1 MIDTNRL
8 FFALVAALA
17 IAPGGCSSG
26 GGDSGRDDTGLDG
39 LALSAVNP
47 STVVPG
53 SLVVIE
59 GSSFVAEPWGTSRL
73 HLSGTFGGAA
83 AEIDLPALFV
93 DFDRMEI
100 NADQAF
106 FSAFGAP
113 EGDFQ
118 GTATV
123 QVDSPVDG
131 TMHESEG
138 IQVTLSLRQALTPTL
153 AGVETTGVIFVNDK
167 IVLQATGLLLGG
179 NEGSTVASVT
189 GCFTAQGDTECV
201 STGTVEVPVVA
212 DGYDRDAGSF
222 AFAPTIAGI
231 RPGSFEG
238 TVVLINQPEGGAT
251 TQSDLANIAYDISEP
266 ALFGVSPTAVS
277 LGQYVDVEGGGFVGG
292 EQGGVTL
299 VELSGTFT
307 PDGGGPM
314 EVSLT
319 LVPEFVEGRLVRY
332 VLNED
337 DSLGRALD
345 LRRITGT
352 FTGEVTPVVQY
363 EDDEV
368 VGSPT
373 TFTLGVAPVKQVV
386 YLLFKPSY
394 VESLRHF
401 GVRALDQQ
409 IRQRIV
415 DVVARDYR
423 TVNLEVRLEP
433 PNDFALYSV
442 VEISG
447 PDPNGIGLLGY
458 DNSPGKDTGN
468 KRLYDQIGGVNAVTQ
483 EDGSPG
489 YGGVFIESLFA
500 FSEHPGDHAA
510 EIDQADG
517 RFDEVFDSFRPDQDG
532 SPVTSADLAGGGPAA
547 LTDASSCP
555 ASDRDGRVACAV
567 FVLGSTIG
575 TTLSHEIG
583 HSLGLAN
590 PFGEGFHNNSDEPD
604 RMMDNGGDRPF
615 GERAELG
622 GEGPG
627 NFCVTEYD
635 YLRQILPTADA
646 DDPTVRPT
654 CF

>member
-1 MIDTNRL
+1 MINRRTAIL
-8 FFALVAALA
+8 FAALA
-17 IAPGGCSSG
+17 AGCTSG
-26 GGDSGRDDTGLDG
+26 GGDTGRDDTGLEG
-39 LALSAVNP
+39 LAITAVNP
-47 STVVPG
+47 STILPG

-59 GSSFVAEPWGTSRL
+59 GSSFVGEPWGTSRL
-73 HLSGTFGGAA
+73 HLSGSFADAA
-83 AEIDLPALFV
+83 AEIDLPATFV

-100 NADQAF
+100 AADDAF
-106 FSAFGAP
+106 FAAFGAQ
-113 EGDFQ
+113 EGDFA
-118 GTATV
+118 GSATLR
-123 QVDSPVDG
+123 VDSPVDG
-131 TMHESEG
+131 VTHESEA
-138 IQVTLSLRQALTPTL
+138 IQVTLSLRQQLTPTL
-153 AGVETTGVIFVNDK
+153 AGVDSGVMIFVNDR
-167 IVLQATGLLLGG
+167 IALEATGLLMGG
-179 NEGSTVASVT
+179 DEGETVASLA
-189 GCFTAQGDTECV
+189 GCFTAAGDTECV
-201 STGTVEVPVVA
+201 NTGTVEVPVEVNGWNRD
-212 DGYDRDAGSF
+212 DGAF

-238 TVVLINQPEGGAT
+238 TVLLINRHQGGAV
-251 TQSDLANIAYDISEP
+251 TQSALANVAYEVKEP
-266 ALFGVSPTAVS
+266 ALYSVAPTAVS

-292 EQGGVTL
+292 EQGGATL
-299 VELSGTFT
+299 LELTGTFT

-314 EVSLT
+314 DVSLT

-332 VLNED
+332 VVNED
-337 DSLGRALD
+337 DSLGHALD

-352 FTGEVTPVVQY
+352 FDGQVTPVIQY

-368 VGSPT
+368 VGAPA

-401 GVRALDQQ
+401 GLRALDQQ
-409 IRQRIV
+409 IRKRII
-415 DVVARDYR
+415 DVVTRDYR

-433 PNDFALYSV
+433 PADFALYSV
-442 VEISG
+442 VEIGG

-500 FSEHPGDHAA
+500 FSTHPGDHAA
-510 EIDQADG
+510 EVDQSDG
-517 RFDEVFDSFRPDQDG
+517 RFDDIFDHFRPDQDG
-532 SPVTSADLAGGGPAA
+532 SPVTSADLAGGVPAE
-547 LTDASSCP
+547 LTDSSSCP
-555 ASDRDGRVACAV
+555 AGDRDGQIACAV

-590 PFGEGFHNNSDEPD
+590 PFGEGFHNNSDEPK

-615 GERAELG
+615 GERAELA
-622 GEGPG
+622 GEGPA

-646 DDPTVRPT
+646 DDPSERPT

>member
-1 MIDTNRL
+1 MIHRKTA
-8 FFALVAALA
+8 ALLAALA
-17 IAPGGCSSG
+17 LAPAGCSSG
-26 GGDSGRDDTGLDG
+26 GGDLRDDTGLDG
-39 LALSAVNP
+39 LALRAVNP
-47 STVVPG
+47 ATVVPG

-73 HLSGTFGGAA
+73 HLSGSFAGAA
-83 AEIDLPALFV
+83 AEIDLPATFV
-93 DFDRMEI
+93 DFDRMEV
-100 NADQAF
+100 NADGAF
-106 FSAFGAP
+106 FAAFGAD

-118 GTATV
+118 GSATV

-131 TMHESEG
+131 VMHESDPIE
-138 IQVTLSLRQALTPTL
+138 VSLSLRQELTPTL
-153 AGVETTGVIFVNDK
+153 SGVDSGQVIFVNDK
-167 IVLQATGLLLGG
+167 IPLDATGLLLGG
-179 NEGSTVASVT
+179 GEGTTYASLA
-189 GCFTAQGDTECV
+189 GCFTAVGDTECV
-201 STGTVEVPVVA
+201 STGTVEVPVEVA
-212 DGYDRDAGSF
+212 GYGRDDGAF
-222 AFAPTIAGI
+222 AFAPPIAGI

-238 TVVLINQPEGGAT
+238 TVLLINRHEGGPV
-251 TQSDLANIAYDISEP
+251 TQSGLANVAYEISEP
-266 ALFGVSPTAVS
+266 ALYSVAPTAVS

-299 VELSGTFT
+299 IELSGTFT
-307 PDGGGPM
+307 PDGGGPLD
-314 EVSLT
+314 VSLT

-337 DSLGRALD
+337 DSLGHSLD
-345 LRRITGT
+345 LRRVTGT
-352 FTGEVTPVVQY
+352 FSGQVTPVVQY
-363 EDDEV
+363 EEDEV
-368 VGSPT
+368 VGAATS
-373 TFTLGVAPVKQVV
+373 FTLAVAPVKQVV
-386 YLLFKPSY
+386 HLVFKPSY

-401 GVRALDQQ
+401 GLRALDQQ

-415 DVVARDYR
+415 DVVTRDYR

-433 PNDFALYSV
+433 PTDFALYSV
-442 VEISG
+442 VEIAG

-468 KRLYDQIGGVNAVTQ
+468 KRLYDQVGGVNAVTQ

-510 EIDQADG
+510 EVDQSDG
-517 RFDEVFDSFRPDQDG
+517 RFDDVFDPFRPDQDG
-532 SPVTSADLAGGGPAA
+532 HPVSSADLAGGGPAE
-547 LTDASSCP
+547 LTDGSGCP
-555 ASDRDGRVACAV
+555 AEGRDAQIACAV

-590 PFGEGFHNNSDEPD
+590 PFGEGFHNNSDEPN

-627 NFCVTEYD
+627 DFCVTEYD
-635 YLRQILPTADA
+635 YLRQILPTADP

>member
-1 MIDTNRL
+1 MIHRTIGIL
-8 FFALVAALA
+8 IAALA
-17 IAPGGCSSG
+17 AGCSSSG
-26 GGDSGRDDTGLDG
+26 ESGGRDDTGLDG

-47 STVVPG
+47 GTVVPG

-59 GSSFVAEPWGTSRL
+59 GSSFVGEPWGTSRL

-83 AEIDLPALFV
+83 AEIDLPATFV
-93 DFDRMEI
+93 DFDRMELD
-100 NADQAF
+100 ADGEF
-106 FSAFGAP
+106 FAAFGADQ
-113 EGDFQ
+113 GDFE
-118 GTATV
+118 GSATV

-131 TMHESEG
+131 TMHESDP
-138 IQVTLSLRQALTPTL
+138 IDLTLSLRQELTPAL
-153 AGVETTGVIFVNDK
+153 SGVETGTVIFVNDK
-167 IVLQATGLLLGG
+167 IPLQATGLLLGG
-179 NEGSTVASVT
+179 NEGETVASLA
-189 GCFTAQGDTECV
+189 GCFTAVGDTECV
-201 STGTVEVPVVA
+201 DTGTVEVPVETTGYTRD
-212 DGYDRDAGSF
+212 DGTY

-238 TVVLINQPEGGAT
+238 TVLLINRHEGGAT
-251 TQSDLANIAYDISEP
+251 TQSELADIAYEVSEP
-266 ALFGVSPTAVS
+266 ALFSVSPTAVS

-292 EQGGVTL
+292 DQGGATL
-299 VELSGTFT
+299 IELTGTFT

-314 EVSLT
+314 DVSLT

-337 DSLGRALD
+337 DTLGRALD

-363 EDDEV
+363 EEDEV
-368 VGSPT
+368 VGAPT
-373 TFTLGVAPVKQVV
+373 TFTLAVAPVKQVV
-386 YLLFKPSY
+386 YLVFKPSY

-401 GVRALDQQ
+401 GLRALDQQ
-409 IRQRIV
+409 IRQRII
-415 DVVARDYR
+415 DVVTRDYR
-423 TVNLEVRLEP
+423 TVNLEVRLEEP
-433 PNDFALYSV
+433 TDFALYSV
-442 VEISG
+442 VELAG

-483 EDGSPG
+483 QDGSPG
-489 YGGVFIESLFA
+489 YGGVFVESLFA
-500 FSEHPGDHAA
+500 FSQHPGDHAA
-510 EIDQADG
+510 EVDQADG
-517 RFDEVFDSFRPDQDG
+517 RFDEVFDPFRPDQDG
-532 SPVTSADLAGGGPAA
+532 TPVTSSDLSGGGPAP
-547 LTDASSCP
+547 LSDSSSCP
-555 ASDRDGRVACAV
+555 ADDRDGQVACAV

-590 PFGEGFHNNSDEPD
+590 PFGEGFHNNSDEPN

-627 NFCVTEYD
+627 DFCVTEYD
-635 YLRQILPTADA
+635 YLRQILPTPEP

>member
-1 MIDTNRL
+1 MIHERAFHL
-8 FFALVAALA
+8 ALIASLA
-17 IAPGGCSSG
+17 GAPVGCSSG
-26 GGDSGRDDTGLDG
+26 GDDGGRDDTGLEG
-39 LALSAVNP
+39 LALTAVNP
-47 STVVPG
+47 GTVVPG

-59 GSSFVAEPWGTSRL
+59 GSSFVGEPWGTSRL
-73 HLSGTFGGAA
+73 HLSGSFGGAA

-100 NADQAF
+100 DADADF
-106 FSAFGAP
+106 FAAFGAD

-118 GTATV
+118 GSATV

-131 TMHESEG
+131 LMHESEP
-138 IQVTLSLRQALTPTL
+138 IEVTLSLRQQLTPTL
-153 AGVETTGVIFVNDK
+153 SGVDSGVVIFINDK
-167 IVLQATGLLLGG
+167 IPLTATGLLMGG
-179 NEGSTVASVT
+179 NEGTTVASLA
-189 GCFTAQGDTECV
+189 GCFRVGEGECV
-201 STGTVEVPVVA
+201 DTGTVEVPVETEGWNRD
-212 DGYDRDAGSF
+212 DGTF

-238 TVVLINQPEGGAT
+238 TVLLINRHEAGAV
-251 TQSDLANIAYDISEP
+251 TQSELANVAYTVSEP
-266 ALFGVSPTAVS
+266 ALYAVSPTAVS
-277 LGQYVDVEGGGFVGG
+277 LGQFVDVEGGGFVGG

-299 VELSGTFT
+299 IELTGTFT

-314 EVSLT
+314 DVTLT

-352 FTGEVTPVVQY
+352 FSGEVTPVVQY
-363 EDDEV
+363 EADEV
-368 VGSPT
+368 VGAPT
-373 TFTLGVAPVKQVV
+373 TFTLGIAPVKQVV
-386 YLLFKPSY
+386 YLVFEPSY

-401 GVRALDQQ
+401 GLRALDQQ
-409 IRQRIV
+409 IRQRII
-415 DVVARDYR
+415 DVVTRDYR
-423 TVNLEVRLEP
+423 TVNLEVRLEEP
-433 PNDFALYSV
+433 TDFALYSV

-468 KRLYDQIGGVNAVTQ
+468 KRLYDQVGGVNAVTQ

-489 YGGVFIESLFA
+489 YGGVFIESLSA
-500 FSEHPGDHAA
+500 FSQHPGDHAA
-510 EIDQADG
+510 EVDQADG
-517 RFDEVFDSFRPDQDG
+517 RFDDVFDHFRPDQDG
-532 SPVTSADLAGGGPAA
+532 RPVSSNDLAGGAPAA
-547 LTDASSCP
+547 LADGSGCP
-555 ASDRDGRVACAV
+555 AGDRDGQIACAI

-590 PFGEGFHNNSDEPD
+590 PFGEGFHNNSDEPN

-622 GEGPG
+622 EGPG
-627 NFCVTEYD
+627 DFCVTEYE
-635 YLRQILPTADA
+635 YLRDILPTAEA
-646 DDPTVRPT
+646 EDPTVRPT

>member
-1 MIDTNRL
+1 MIHRNTAIL
-8 FFALVAALA
+8 LAALA
-17 IAPGGCSSG
+17 SAPVGCSSG
-26 GGDSGRDDTGLDG
+26 GSDSGRDDTGLDG

-47 STVVPG
+47 GTVVPG

-59 GSSFVAEPWGTSRL
+59 GTSFVGEPWGTPRL

-83 AEIDLPALFV
+83 AEIDLPATFV
-93 DFDRMEI
+93 DFDRMEV
-100 NADQAF
+100 NADEAF
-106 FSAFGAP
+106 FAAFGAD

-118 GTATV
+118 GSATV
-123 QVDSPVDG
+123 QIDSPVDG
-131 TMHESEG
+131 TMHESDP
-138 IQVTLSLRQALTPTL
+138 IDLSLALRQQLTPSL
-153 AGVETTGVIFVNDK
+153 TGVATGTMIFVNDK
-167 IVLQATGLLLGG
+167 ILLEATDLLLGG
-179 NEGSTVASVT
+179 NEGETVASLT
-189 GCFTAQGDTECV
+189 GCFTPAIGGDCV
-201 STGTVEVPVVA
+201 DVGTVEVPVETTGYGRD
-212 DGYDRDAGSF
+212 DGTF

-231 RPGSFEG
+231 QPGSFEG
-238 TVVLINQPEGGAT
+238 TVLLINRHEAGAT
-251 TQSDLANIAYDISEP
+251 TQSDVADVAYEVTEP
-266 ALFGVSPTAVS
+266 ALYSVSPTAVS
-277 LGQYVDVEGGGFVGG
+277 LGQYVDIEGGGFVGPEDG
-292 EQGGVTL
+292 ATII
-299 VELSGTFT
+299 ELTGTFT

-314 EVSLT
+314 DVTLT

-332 VLNED
+332 VLSED
-337 DSLGRALD
+337 DTLGQALD

-352 FTGEVTPVVQY
+352 FTGEVTPVIQY

-368 VGSPT
+368 VGAPT
-373 TFTLGVAPVKQVV
+373 TFTLGIAPVKQIV
-386 YLLFKPSY
+386 YLVFKPSY

-401 GVRALDQQ
+401 GLRALDQQ

-415 DVVARDYR
+415 DVVTRDYR
-423 TVNLEVRLEP
+423 TVNLEVRLEEP
-433 PNDFALYSV
+433 TDFALYSL
-442 VEISG
+442 VELAG

-468 KRLYDQIGGVNAVTQ
+468 KRLYDQVGGVNAVTQ
-483 EDGSPG
+483 MDGSPG

-510 EIDQADG
+510 EVDQADG
-517 RFDEVFDSFRPDQDG
+517 RFDDVFDPFRPDQDG
-532 SPVTSADLAGGGPAA
+532 TPVTSADLSGGGPAA
-547 LTDASSCP
+547 LTEGSSCP
-555 ASDRDGRVACAV
+555 ASDRDSQVACAV

-590 PFGEGFHNNSDEPD
+590 PFGEGFHNNSDEPN

-622 GEGPG
+622 EGPG
-627 NFCVTEYD
+627 DFCVTEYD
-635 YLRQILPTADA
+635 YLREILPTADA

>member
-1 MIDTNRL
+1 MIQRTTITL
-8 FFALVAALA
+8 LAALA
-17 IAPGGCSSG
+17 GLPAGCSSSG
-26 GGDSGRDDTGLDG
+26 GSSGRDDTGLDG

-47 STVVPG
+47 GTVVPG
-53 SLVVIE
+53 SLVVID
-59 GSSFVAEPWGTSRL
+59 GSSFVGEPWGTPRL
-73 HLSGTFGGAA
+73 HLSGTFAGAA
-83 AEIDLPALFV
+83 AEIDLPAIFV
-93 DFDRMEI
+93 DFDRMELD
-100 NADQAF
+100 ADDAF
-106 FSAFGAP
+106 FAAFGAG

-118 GTATV
+118 GSATV
-123 QVDSPVDG
+123 QIDSPVDG
-131 TMHESEG
+131 TMHESDP
-138 IQVTLSLRQALTPTL
+138 IDLTLSLRQQLTPVLT
-153 AGVETTGVIFVNDK
+153 GVQTGTVIFVNDE
-167 IVLQATGLLLGG
+167 IPLDATGLLLGG
-179 NEGSTVASVT
+179 NEGTTVASLA
-189 GCFTAQGDTECV
+189 GCFSVGDTECV
-201 STGTVEVPVVA
+201 DVGTVEIPVETG
-212 DGYDRDAGSF
+212 GYGRDDGSF

-238 TVVLINQPEGGAT
+238 TVLLINRHQAGAT
-251 TQSDLANIAYDISEP
+251 TQSEVADIAYQVSEP
-266 ALFGVSPTAVS
+266 ALFSVSPGAVS

-299 VELSGTFT
+299 IELAGTFT

-314 EVSLT
+314 DVSLT

-337 DSLGRALD
+337 DSLGQALD
-345 LRRITGT
+345 LRRVTGT

-363 EDDEV
+363 DDDEV
-368 VGSPT
+368 VGTPA
-373 TFTLGVAPVKQVV
+373 TFTLGLAPVKQVV
-386 YLLFKPSY
+386 YLVFKPSY

-401 GVRALDQQ
+401 GLRALDQQ
-409 IRQRIV
+409 IRQRII
-415 DVVARDYR
+415 DVVTRDYR
-423 TVNLEVRLEP
+423 TVNLEVRLEEP
-433 PNDFALYSV
+433 TDFALYSV
-442 VEISG
+442 VELAG

-468 KRLYDQIGGVNAVTQ
+468 KRLYDQVGGVNAVTQ

-500 FSEHPGDHAA
+500 FSQHPGDHAA
-510 EIDQADG
+510 EVDQADG
-517 RFDEVFDSFRPDQDG
+517 RFDEVFDPFRPDQDG
-532 SPVTSADLAGGGPAA
+532 TAVTSADLSGGGPAA
-547 LTDASSCP
+547 LADGSGCP
-555 ASDRDGRVACAV
+555 ASDRDGQVACAV

-590 PFGEGFHNNSDEPD
+590 PFGEGFHNNSDEPN

-627 NFCVTEYD
+627 DFCVTEYD
-635 YLRQILPTADA
+635 YLRQILPTADP

>member
-1 MIDTNRL
+1 MIHRTIATSL
-8 FFALVAALA
+8 AAFAMVAA
-17 IAPGGCSSG
+17 GCSSG
-26 GGDSGRDDTGLDG
+26 GGDPGRDDTGLDG
-39 LALSAVNP
+39 LALAAVHP
-47 STVVPG
+47 GTVVPG

-59 GSSFVAEPWGTSRL
+59 GSSFVGEPWGTSRL

-83 AEIDLPALFV
+83 AEIDLPATFV
-93 DFDRMEI
+93 DFDRMELD
-100 NADQAF
+100 ADADF
-106 FSAFGAP
+106 FAAFGAG

-118 GTATV
+118 GSATV

-131 TMHESEG
+131 TMHESEP
-138 IQVTLSLRQALTPTL
+138 IDLTLALRQQLTPSL
-153 AGVETTGVIFVNDK
+153 TGVATGTMIFVNEK
-167 IVLQATGLLLGG
+167 IELEATGLLLGG
-179 NEGSTVASVT
+179 NEGETVASLS
-189 GCFTAQGDTECV
+189 GCFTPITGGDCV
-201 STGTVEVPVVA
+201 DVGTVEVPVETTGYTRD
-212 DGYDRDAGSF
+212 DGTY

-231 RPGSFEG
+231 QPGSFEG
-238 TVVLINQPEGGAT
+238 TVLLVNRHAGGAT
-251 TQSDLANIAYDISEP
+251 AQSEVADVAYEVSEP
-266 ALFGVSPTAVS
+266 ALFTVSPTAVS

-299 VELSGTFT
+299 IELTGTFT

-314 EVSLT
+314 DVTLT

-337 DSLGRALD
+337 DSLGQALD
-345 LRRITGT
+345 LRRVTGS
-352 FTGEVTPVVQY
+352 FTGEVTPIIQY

-368 VGSPT
+368 VGSAT
-373 TFTLGVAPVKQVV
+373 SFTLGIAPVKQVV
-386 YLLFKPSY
+386 HLVFKPSY

-401 GVRALDQQ
+401 GLRALDQQ

-415 DVVARDYR
+415 DVVTRDFR
-423 TVNLEVRLEP
+423 TINLEVRLEEP
-433 PNDFALYSV
+433 TDFALYSV
-442 VEISG
+442 VELAG

-483 EDGSPG
+483 QDGSPG
-489 YGGVFIESLFA
+489 YGGVFVESLFA
-500 FSEHPGDHAA
+500 FSEHPGDHAS
-510 EIDQADG
+510 EVDQADG
-517 RFDEVFDSFRPDQDG
+517 RFDEVFDPFRPDQDG
-532 SPVTSADLAGGGPAA
+532 TPVTSADLSGGGPAA
-547 LTDASSCP
+547 LSDGSSCP
-555 ASDRDGRVACAV
+555 ASGGRDDQIACAI

-590 PFGEGFHNNSDEPD
+590 PFGEGFHNNSDEPN

-622 GEGPG
+622 EGPG
-627 NFCVTEYD
+627 DFCVTEYD
-635 YLRQILPTADA
+635 YLRQILPTAEA